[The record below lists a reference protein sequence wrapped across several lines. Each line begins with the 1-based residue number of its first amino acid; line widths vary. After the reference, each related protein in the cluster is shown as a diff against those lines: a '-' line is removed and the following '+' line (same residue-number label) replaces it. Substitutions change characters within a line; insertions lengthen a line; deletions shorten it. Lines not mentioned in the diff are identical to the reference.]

1 MEDFELLRREKRRR
15 KAKLKFFGLD
25 VVPNVPDFN
34 KEGLADG
41 FDVNNSCYPSRLVK
55 STWGDDY
62 DIALYGRLGL
72 HCHNFQK
79 GTNFKFVRWEKYSV
93 ISTAYDYV
101 YVTLDAKDPVSDSVF
116 SFQTL
121 LNEDSSPDRPV
132 MWTTLACRIKCK
144 IISPTFVV
152 CDGYCEN
159 AADDHWD
166 DKAVDDFYKDG
177 IPKWS
182 SDEEL
187 SRGKKNYY
195 VAGNIHSVLLISS
208 QVQESELQENDW
220 LYLFTEIAFYSKTNN
235 VLTAP
240 PPLEIEKV
248 VVVTKEDTEEGHEK
262 LKAHNAIFYVSYKYN
277 GESSE
282 WAGDHS
288 AVIRKTRDGKPGH
301 MYIEVAATA
310 D

>member
-1 MEDFELLRREKRRR
+1 MEDIELLRLEKRRR

-25 VVPNVPDFN
+25 VPNHPDFN

-41 FDVNNSCYPSRLVK
+41 FDVNNSCYPSMLVK

-79 GTNFKFVRWEKYSV
+79 GTNFKFVRWEKYEV

-132 MWTTLACRIKCK
+132 MWTTLACRIKC
-144 IISPTFVV
+144 
-152 CDGYCEN
+152 EN
-159 AADDHWD
+159 AADARWD
-166 DKAVDDFYKDG
+166 DKAVDDFYKEA

-182 SDEEL
+182 SHEEL
-187 SRGKKNYY
+187 ARGKKNYY
-195 VAGNIHSVLLISS
+195 V
-208 QVQESELQENDW
+208 VQESELQENDW

-248 VVVTKEDTEEGHEK
+248 VVVTKENTEEGHEK

-282 WAGDHS
+282 WAGDHN
-288 AVIRKTRDGKPGH
+288 AVIRKTMDGKPGH

>member
-1 MEDFELLRREKRRR
+1 MRFERIRASLARELEEVMEDFELLRREKRRR

-25 VVPNVPDFN
+25 VPNDPDFN

-41 FDVNNSCYPSRLVK
+41 FDVNNSCYPSILVK

-79 GTNFKFVRWEKYSV
+79 GTNFKFVRWEKFSV

-121 LNEDSSPDRPV
+121 LNEDSSPDCPV
-132 MWTTLACRIKCK
+132 MWSTLACRIKC
-144 IISPTFVV
+144 
-152 CDGYCEN
+152 DGAVGER
-159 AADDHWD
+159 WD
-166 DKAVDDFYKDG
+166 DTTVDDFYKG
-177 IPKWS
+177 AMPKWL

-187 SRGKKNYY
+187 ASDNKKYY
-195 VAGNIHSVLLISS
+195 V
-208 QVQESELQENDW
+208 VQESELQENDW
-220 LYLFTEIAFYSKTNN
+220 LYLFTEIAFYSKTKN
-235 VLTAP
+235 VLTAS

-262 LKAHNAIFYVSYKYN
+262 LKAQNAIFYVCYKYN
-277 GESSE
+277 GDYSE
-282 WAGDHS
+282 WARDHK
-288 AVIRKTRDGKPGH
+288 AVIRKTMDGKPGH
-301 MYIEVAATA
+301 MYLEVVAA

>member
-15 KAKLKFFGLD
+15 KAKLKFFCLD
-25 VVPNVPDFN
+25 VPNVPDFN

-79 GTNFKFVRWEKYSV
+79 GTNFKFVRWEKFSV

-121 LNEDSSPDRPV
+121 LNEDSSSDCPV
-132 MWTTLACRIKCK
+132 MWSTLACRIKCDDR
-144 IISPTFVV
+144 V
-152 CDGYCEN
+152 
-159 AADDHWD
+159 DDHWD
-166 DKAVDDFYKDG
+166 DTAVDDFYKG
-177 IPKWS
+177 AMPKWL

-187 SRGKKNYY
+187 ARDNKKYY
-195 VAGNIHSVLLISS
+195 VVRIRSS
-208 QVQESELQENDW
+208 GNDW
-220 LYLFTEIAFYSKTNN
+220 LHLFTEIAFFSKTNN
-235 VLTAP
+235 VKWAR
-240 PPLEIEKV
+240 
-248 VVVTKEDTEEGHEK
+248 DH
-262 LKAHNAIFYVSYKYN
+262 KAI
-277 GESSE
+277 
-282 WAGDHS
+282 
-288 AVIRKTRDGKPGH
+288 IRKTMDGKPGH
-301 MYIEVAATA
+301 MYLKL
-310 D
+310 